1 MGEMGKGCG
10 TWKEGPC
17 TTGAGCCG
25 CQGNPENETN
35 KMCIYIERGIPG
47 GSVVRNPPAKAG
59 LSGDVGSVPGLG
71 RSSEEG
77 SGNPLQYSY
86 LRNSMESGAWWAT
99 IHGVPKELDMT

>member
-1 MGEMGKGCG
+1 MGEMRKGCG
-10 TWKEGPC
+10 AWKEGPC
-17 TTGAGCCG
+17 TTGVGCCG
-25 CQGNPENETN
+25 RQGNPENRTN

-77 SGNPLQYSY
+77 NGNPLQYSY
-86 LRNSMESGAWWAT
+86 L
-99 IHGVPKELDMT
+99 